1 MSKLSDQVRDHF
13 EPRGELHQVRHAL
26 AKTMNPEE
34 WVTYREVSKNFEDTR
49 RMTNRTFELDYAA
62 RVDEVQRHLID
73 EAASVK
79 RNHVPR
85 FFGSA
90 SFDKTEI
97 NQRAQNEVRA
107 AHTKEIAGIDKQECG
122 ILRGMLEDA
131 QARAILQEKPLRDF
145 QNAADRRNGQDRR
158 VQSWTR

>member
-1 MSKLSDQVRDHF
+1 MSTLSDQVRDHF

-34 WVTYREVSKNFEDTR
+34 WVTYRDVSKGFEDTR
-49 RMTNRTFELDYAA
+49 HTANRAYDLNYAS
-62 RVDEVQRHLID
+62 RVDAVQKRLID

-79 RNHVPR
+79 RNLVPR
-85 FFGSA
+85 FLGSA
-90 SFDKTEI
+90 SFDRAEI

-107 AHTKEIAGIDKQECG
+107 AHKKEIAGIDKRECG
-122 ILRGMLEDA
+122 ILRGMLEGV
-131 QARAILQEKPLRDF
+131 QARAALQEKPMRDF

>member
-1 MSKLSDQVRDHF
+1 MSTLSDQVRDHF

-49 RMTNRTFELDYAA
+49 HMTNRTFELDYAA
-62 RVDEVQRHLID
+62 RVDEVQRRLID

-90 SFDKTEI
+90 SFDKTEF
-97 NQRAQNEVRA
+97 NQRAQNEVLA

-131 QARAILQEKPLRDF
+131 QARGILQEKPLRDF

>member
-1 MSKLSDQVRDHF
+1 MSTLSDQVRDHF

-34 WVTYREVSKNFEDTR
+34 WVTYREVSKNFDDTR
-49 RMTNRTFELDYAA
+49 RVENRAYELDYAS
-62 RVDEVQRHLID
+62 RVDAVQKRLID

-79 RNHVPR
+79 RNLVPR

-90 SFDKTEI
+90 SFDRTEI

-107 AHTKEIAGIDKQECG
+107 AHTKEIAGIDKQECE
-122 ILRGMLEDA
+122 ILRGMLDSV
-131 QARAILQEKPLRDF
+131 QARAVLKEKPMRDF

-158 VQSWTR
+158 VQSRTR

>member
-13 EPRGELHQVRHAL
+13 EPRGELHQVRLAL

-34 WVTYREVSKNFEDTR
+34 WVIYREVSKNFEDTR

-62 RVDEVQRHLID
+62 RVDEVQRRLID

-79 RNHVPR
+79 RSHVPR
-85 FFGSA
+85 FFSSV

-107 AHTKEIAGIDKQECG
+107 AHTKEIAGVDKQETE
-122 ILRGMLEDA
+122 ILRGMLESV
-131 QARAILQEKPLRDF
+131 QARAVLKEKPMKDF

>member
-1 MSKLSDQVRDHF
+1 MSTLSDLVRDHF
-13 EPRGELHQVRHAL
+13 EPRGELQQVRHAL

-34 WVTYREVSKNFEDTR
+34 WLTYRDVAKNFEDTR
-49 RMTNRTFELDYAA
+49 RATNRAYELDYAS
-62 RVDEVQRHLID
+62 RVDSVQRRLIG

-79 RNHVPR
+79 RNHVPK

-97 NQRAQNEVRA
+97 NQRAQNEVRS

-122 ILRGMLEDA
+122 ILRGMLEA
-131 QARAILQEKPLRDF
+131 VQARATLKEKPIKDF
-145 QNAADRRNGQDRR
+145 QNAVDRRNGQDRR

>member
-13 EPRGELHQVRHAL
+13 KPRGELHQIRHAL
-26 AKTMNPEE
+26 VKTMNPEE
-34 WVTYREVSKNFEDTR
+34 WVIYREVSKNFEDTR
-49 RMTNRTFELDYAA
+49 RTENRDYELNYAS
-62 RVDEVQRHLID
+62 RVDAAQRRLID

-79 RNHVPR
+79 RNLVPR
-85 FFGSA
+85 FLGSA
-90 SFDKTEI
+90 SFDRTEI

-122 ILRGMLEDA
+122 VLRGMLEGA
-131 QARAILQEKPLRDF
+131 QARAILQEKPMRDF

-158 VQSWTR
+158 VQSWTQ